1 MNNAVAC
8 PKCFSNWGFRH
19 AVANH
24 AVGCEDVCPR
34 CSSVGSTIDCA
45 NLKEAIQTFFVTGSY
60 VAETMAPVY
69 QVNDCNPNP
78 ARFDVTLN
86 NDAKL
91 ACSLTAQVIFDYGPP
106 LWRVGEVDLK
116 HAFDEGGEI
125 RDAAARAFVA
135 NAPRVELT
143 TGTHIFRIRKNPQPD
158 ETIATA
164 TAFDPPPQHIK
175 RSPGR
180 WDDGHAAVLYA
191 SDDIELCLHECRVL
205 IADEVVVASL
215 RTVRPLTLLDLTADF
230 PLIGPTPFQDPK
242 IFARFLSL
250 SRHEQWLDHARVV
263 ARAAEA
269 AGLDGIRYTSYYAQA
284 KHNSDALNVALF
296 GRVIEA
302 GDLAIE
308 AVNRVRL
315 TDALYQFSFG
325 PVLYHDTEM
334 EAELARMLE
343 DIDAGDTGLF

>member
-1 MNNAVAC
+1 LIT
-8 PKCFSNWGFRH
+8 R
-19 AVANH
+19 
-24 AVGCEDVCPR
+24 
-34 CSSVGSTIDCA
+34 A
-45 NLKEAIQTFFVTGSY
+45 NLKEAVQSFFVAGSF
-60 VAETMAPVY
+60 VAETLAPVY
-69 QVNDCNPNP
+69 QVNDCNPHP

-86 NDAKL
+86 DDAKL

-116 HAFDEGGEI
+116 RAFDEGGET
-125 RDAAARAFVA
+125 RAAAARAFVA
-135 NAPRVELT
+135 DAPRIELA
-143 TGTHIFRIRKNPQPD
+143 TGTRVFRIRKNPKPD

-164 TAFDPPPQHIK
+164 AAFDPPPQHIK

-230 PLIGPTPFQDPK
+230 PLTGPTPFEDPN

-250 SRHEQWLDHARVV
+250 SRHEQWLDYARAV

-284 KHNSDALNVALF
+284 KHHSDALNLALF
-296 GRVIEA
+296 GRGIEA
-302 GDLAIE
+302 GDLTIE

-315 TDALYQFSFG
+315 TDARYQFSFG
-325 PVLYHDTEM
+325 PVLYHDSVM
-334 EAELARMLE
+334 EAELARMLT
-343 DIDAGDTGLF
+343 DIDPGGTALC